1 VAALKQRLARLEQAI
16 DDLPATPCPSCH
28 GFGHPRRFVKPFI
41 GDTIKDW
48 RFGDTQ
54 LVPDDRLDADGFC
67 AVCGAPSALPS
78 VVELGLP
85 PEREHL
91 RRRLME

>member
-1 VAALKQRLARLEQAI
+1 MAALKQRLTRLEDLI
-16 DDLPATPCPSCH
+16 DALPASPCPSCH

-48 RFGDTQ
+48 RFGDTE
-54 LVPDDRLDADGFC
+54 LVPDDRLDADGSC
-67 AVCGAPSALPS
+67 VVCGAPSALPS

-85 PEREHL
+85 PDLKHLL
-91 RRRLME
+91 RRPVE